1 MAKKEPSRTSTGLT
15 ILAYNN
21 MNRHKGPH
29 LTAELHGIK
38 MNWKEHKKRLL
49 KDPEFKK
56 EYKALAPEYEATSAA
71 IRRRLKRSA
80 APSPKAK

>member
-1 MAKKEPSRTSTGLT
+1 
-15 ILAYNN
+15 

-38 MNWKEHKKRLL
+38 MNWKEHKKRLI

-56 EYKALAPEYEATSAA
+56 EYEALAPEYKVTSAA
-71 IRRRLKRSA
+71 IRRRLKRPVV
-80 APSPKAK
+80 PSPKTE